1 MGQRIAVSEE
11 LSREAVAERLREL
24 ADEFESEGSIVA
36 RTGNKTVELEPT
48 ESVAYELEVR
58 ESGSIL
64 RGNRETVTIRT
75 VWRPSAVGATDE
87 S

>member
-1 MGQRIAVSEE
+1 MGQRTAVSEE

-24 ADEFESEGSIVA
+24 ADEFESERSIVA

-75 VWRPSAVGATDE
+75 GWRPSAVDATDK